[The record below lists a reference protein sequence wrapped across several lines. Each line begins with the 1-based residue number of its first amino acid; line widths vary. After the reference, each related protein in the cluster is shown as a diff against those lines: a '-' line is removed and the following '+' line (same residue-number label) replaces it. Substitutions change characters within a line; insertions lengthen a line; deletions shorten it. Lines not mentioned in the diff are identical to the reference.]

1 MRSSSRRRTDPGR
14 AGATLAEAAPA
25 RIARA
30 RPLLGTIVAVRT
42 EGPAGWIDDAV
53 ERAFAVIGE
62 IQRRMS
68 FHDPDSELSQLNRAA
83 VHAPQRV
90 SAETWRVLR
99 AALALSRASDG
110 AFDPT
115 VGGRLVAWNQ
125 LPAPVDAG
133 AVDPDADWRDVEL
146 GREHRVRFRKPLWLD
161 LGGIAKGYAV
171 DRAIA
176 VLRATG
182 MHGAVVNAG
191 GDLRAFG
198 EALEVVNVRVPRAPS
213 TTRPL
218 LHLRDGAVATS
229 AGYFTARDGRCALVD
244 PRRGDSA
251 GHDVSVTVCA
261 PRALWADALTK
272 VVLAQGDAVVPLLQ
286 RLRAQAALLHGDGT
300 LRVLPA

>member
-1 MRSSSRRRTDPGR
+1 MRSSSRRHID
-14 AGATLAEAAPA
+14 ADVV

-30 RPLLGTIVAVRT
+30 RPLLGTVVAVRA
-42 EGPAGWIDDAV
+42 EGPSGWIDDAV
-53 ERAFAVIGE
+53 ESAFTAIAD

-68 FHDPDSELSQLNRAA
+68 FHDPESELSQLNRAA
-83 VHAPQRV
+83 VHAPQRA
-90 SAETWRVLR
+90 SAPTWRVLR
-99 AALALSRASDG
+99 AALAMARASDG

-115 VGGRLVAWNQ
+115 IGGRLVLWNQ
-125 LPAPVDAG
+125 LPAPADAE
-133 AVDPDADWRDVEL
+133 AVDLGADWRDVEL
-146 GREHRVRFRKPLWLD
+146 GRAHRVRFRKPLWLD

-176 VLRATG
+176 VLRAAG

-198 EALEVVNVRVPRAPS
+198 EALEVVHVREPNNPARS
-213 TTRPL
+213 RPL

-229 AGYFTARDGRCALVD
+229 AGYFSARDGHSALVD
-244 PRRGDSA
+244 TRHGVSL

-272 VVLAQGDAVVPLLQ
+272 VVLAQGDAATPLLQ
-286 RLRAQAALLHGDGT
+286 RLRAQAAVLHGDGT